1 MKKNN
6 KVITTMI
13 LVIWDIAVAIFSIY
27 TAASYVF
34 GKTKGTG
41 ISLFG
46 YYSILSAILLVTFS
60 ALFKCYN
67 YILRH
72 IGANELIRQFFAVF
86 TSSVVLTLI
95 IKFDRRLAFGMALEI
110 AALTGAMQ
118 LMLTV
123 LARIFPKATRWC
135 IAIWKKRYMASD
147 NIKKVII
154 IGAGDAGTYLAKK
167 LQSDI
172 DDNRLPVA
180 FIDDD
185 PSMWG
190 KTISGIPVFGGQ
202 DKIKDAAEEYNADE
216 IIIAI
221 PSADRQTMKEFYELC
236 SDTKCALKRYG
247 NLMDINEQGLDKITI
262 DDIQLEDLLGR
273 DVVELDLGVINTF
286 IQGKVVLVTGG
297 AGSIGSEICRQ
308 VLQYGAKHLIIFD
321 IHENGLFEIDREL
334 SLKYGDTD
342 LYTLALG
349 SIRDIDRV
357 EEIFEE
363 YRPDIVFH
371 AAAHKHVPMMEWNPK
386 EAIKNNVF
394 GTMNVARMSDRYGAQ
409 KFILISTDKAVN
421 PTNIMGASKRI
432 AEMFIQTFNESSN
445 TEFAAV
451 RFGNVLGSNGS
462 VIPTFKKQI
471 EMGGPVTVTHRDIE
485 RYFMTI
491 PEAVQL
497 VLEAGAMAKGGEIFV
512 LDMGEPI
519 KIYDLACTLIRLAG
533 LEPHRDIKI
542 EFTGLRPGEKMYE
555 EINFSNE
562 EVAKTANNKIYV
574 MQANGYDPNLLFE
587 EIDKFQ
593 ILLKSKDI
601 EELYRQVKKLVPTFN
616 YKICDENI
624 HCGKRRIYKKEST
637 YETGAV

>member
-6 KVITTMI
+6 RATTTMV
-13 LVIWDIAVAIFSIY
+13 LVAWDIVVAIFSIY

-34 GKTKGTG
+34 GKTKGLE

-46 YYSILSAILLVTFS
+46 YYSLLSVILLLTFS
-60 ALFKCYN
+60 VLFKCYN

-72 IGANELIRQFFAVF
+72 VGANELIRQFFAVF
-86 TSSVVLTLI
+86 TASVALTLI

-123 LARIFPKATRWC
+123 AIRVFPSAAKWC
-135 IAIWKKRYMASD
+135 VAIWKKRSITSD
-147 NIKKVII
+147 NAKKVII
-154 IGAGDAGTYLAKK
+154 VGAGDAGTYLAKK

-172 DDNRLPVA
+172 SDNRIPVA

-185 PSMWG
+185 SSMWD
-190 KTISGIPVFGGQ
+190 KTISGIPVVGGR
-202 DKIKDAAEEYNADE
+202 DMIKDMAREYDADE

-221 PSADRQTMKEFYELC
+221 PSADRQLMREFYELC
-236 SDTKCALKRYG
+236 HGTKCALKRYG
-247 NLMDINEQGLDKITI
+247 KLVDISERGLEKTTI

-273 DVVELDLGVINTF
+273 DVVELDLGVVNSF

-308 VLQYGAKHLIIFD
+308 VLKYGAKQLIIFD

-334 SLKYGDTD
+334 ALDYKDAD
-342 LYTLALG
+342 LYSLALG
-349 SIRDIDRV
+349 SIRDVDRLEDV
-357 EEIFEE
+357 FAE
-363 YRPDIVFH
+363 YAPDIVFH
-371 AAAHKHVPMMEWNPK
+371 AAAHKHVPMMELNPR

-394 GTMNVARMSDRYGAQ
+394 GTMNVAKMADKYGAQ

-432 AEMFIQTFNESSN
+432 AEMFIQTFDKNSD
-445 TEFAAV
+445 TDFVAV

-462 VIPTFKKQI
+462 VIPIFKKQI

-497 VLEAGAMAKGGEIFV
+497 VLEAGAMAEGGEIFV
-512 LDMGEPI
+512 LDMGEPV

-542 EFTGLRPGEKMYE
+542 EFTGLRPGEKMFE
-555 EINFSNE
+555 EINLSNE
-562 EVAKTANNKIYV
+562 EVSKTANNKIYV
-574 MQANGYDPNLLFE
+574 MQANGYNSNLIYK
-587 EIDKFQ
+587 EIDKFHM
-593 ILLKSKDI
+593 LLKSKNI
-601 EELYRQVKKLVPTFN
+601 EDLYDQVKKLVPTFN
-616 YKICDENI
+616 YIIDDSVQVRERNHVYEKRKIF
-624 HCGKRRIYKKEST
+624 G
-637 YETGAV
+637 TGVM

>member
-6 KVITTMI
+6 RAITTTV
-13 LVIWDIAVAIFSIY
+13 LVIWDIAVAIFSVY

-34 GKTKGTG
+34 AKTKGVG

-46 YYSILSAILLVTFS
+46 YYSILSAILLVIS
-60 ALFKCYN
+60 SVVFKCYN

-72 IGANELIRQFFAVF
+72 VGANELIRQFFAVF
-86 TSSVVLTLI
+86 TASVAFTLI

-123 LARIFPKATRWC
+123 VARIFPRAARWC
-135 IAIWKKRYMASD
+135 VAIWKKRHMA
-147 NIKKVII
+147 NGNAKRVII

-172 DDNRLPVA
+172 DDNRIPVA

-185 PSMWG
+185 SSMWN
-190 KTISGIPVFGGQ
+190 KTISGIPVAGGR
-202 DKIKDAAEEYNADE
+202 DKIEDVARKYYADE

-221 PSADRQTMKEFYELC
+221 PSADRQAMKEFYELC

-247 NLMDINEQGLDKITI
+247 KLMDISKRGLEKITI

-273 DVVELDLGVINTF
+273 DVVELDLGVVNSF

-308 VLQYGAKHLIIFD
+308 VLQYGARHLIIFD

-334 SLKYGDTD
+334 ALEYEGTD
-342 LYTLALG
+342 LYSLALG
-349 SIRDIDRV
+349 SIRDIERV
-357 EEIFEE
+357 EDIFAE
-363 YRPDIVFH
+363 YNPDIVFH

-394 GTMNVARMSDRYGAQ
+394 GTMNVARMADKYGAQ

-432 AEMFIQTFNESSN
+432 AEMFIKTFNAGSD
-445 TEFAAV
+445 TDFVAV

-471 EMGGPVTVTHRDIE
+471 EMED
-485 RYFMTI
+485 
-491 PEAVQL
+491 
-497 VLEAGAMAKGGEIFV
+497 
-512 LDMGEPI
+512 
-519 KIYDLACTLIRLAG
+519 RLRS
-533 LEPHRDIKI
+533 P
-542 EFTGLRPGEKMYE
+542 
-555 EINFSNE
+555 
-562 EVAKTANNKIYV
+562 
-574 MQANGYDPNLLFE
+574 
-587 EIDKFQ
+587 
-593 ILLKSKDI
+593 
-601 EELYRQVKKLVPTFN
+601 
-616 YKICDENI
+616 
-624 HCGKRRIYKKEST
+624 
-637 YETGAV
+637 

>member
-6 KVITTMI
+6 RAITTTV
-13 LVIWDIAVAIFSIY
+13 LVIWDIAVAIFSVY

-34 GKTKGTG
+34 AKTKGVG

-46 YYSILSAILLVTFS
+46 YYSILSAILLVIS
-60 ALFKCYN
+60 SVVFKCYN

-72 IGANELIRQFFAVF
+72 VGANELIRQFFAVF
-86 TSSVVLTLI
+86 TASVAFTLI

-123 LARIFPKATRWC
+123 VARIFPRAARWC
-135 IAIWKKRYMASD
+135 VAIWKKRHMA
-147 NIKKVII
+147 NGNAKRVII

-172 DDNRLPVA
+172 DDNRIPVA

-185 PSMWG
+185 SSMWN
-190 KTISGIPVFGGQ
+190 KTISGIPVAGGR
-202 DKIKDAAEEYNADE
+202 DKIEDVARKYYADE

-221 PSADRQTMKEFYELC
+221 PSADRQAMKEFYELC
-236 SDTKCALKRYG
+236 SGTKCALKRYG
-247 NLMDINEQGLDKITI
+247 KLMDISKRGLEKITI

-273 DVVELDLGVINTF
+273 DVVELDLGVVNSF

-308 VLQYGAKHLIIFD
+308 VLQYGARHLIIFD

-334 SLKYGDTD
+334 ALEYEGTD
-342 LYTLALG
+342 LYSLALG
-349 SIRDIDRV
+349 SIRDIERV
-357 EEIFEE
+357 EDIFAE
-363 YRPDIVFH
+363 YNPDIVFH

-394 GTMNVARMSDRYGAQ
+394 GTMNVARMADKYGAQ

-432 AEMFIQTFNESSN
+432 AEMFIKTFNAGSD
-445 TEFAAV
+445 TDFVAV

-497 VLEAGAMAKGGEIFV
+497 VLEAGAMAEGGEIFV
-512 LDMGEPI
+512 LDMGEPV

-542 EFTGLRPGEKMYE
+542 EFTGLRPGEKMFE
-555 EINFSNE
+555 EINLSNE
-562 EVAKTANNKIYV
+562 EVSKTANDKIYV
-574 MQANGYDPNLLFE
+574 MQANGYDPNLLFK
-587 EIDKFQ
+587 EIDEFRAV
-593 ILLKSKDI
+593 LDSEDI
-601 EELYRQVKKLVPTFN
+601 EDLYRQVKKLVPTFK
-616 YKICDENI
+616 YKICD
-624 HCGKRRIYKKEST
+624 GKIQSEGRRIYNKST
-637 YETGAV
+637 YGTGAV